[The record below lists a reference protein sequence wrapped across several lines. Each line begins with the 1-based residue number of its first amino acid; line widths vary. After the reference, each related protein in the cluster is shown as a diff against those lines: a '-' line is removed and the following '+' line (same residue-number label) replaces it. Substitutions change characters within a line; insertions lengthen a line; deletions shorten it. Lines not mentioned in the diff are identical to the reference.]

1 MNESS
6 EVYRIRKGTGRLKG
20 KVAIVTG
27 AAQGIGQGIAKAMA
41 KEGAIVALWDISD
54 KVHNTAKDVR
64 KSGSKA
70 TSYIVNIAEW
80 SQVEKTRRL
89 ILDEFGKVDIL
100 VNNAGIARFSLFVD
114 MTDNIRDEA
123 INVNLYGMW
132 NCTKAVIPE
141 MIKREYGKIIN
152 ISSVTGP
159 RVATAGLTAYA
170 ASKGAISAFTRTLAL
185 EVAGYGITV
194 NAILPGW
201 IDTPL
206 SEPMAEDLKMDQDEF
221 NIWIGKSVPMKRM
234 GKTSEL
240 GDLGVFLG
248 SDESTYITGQEIII
262 DGGNTI
268 QEVKAIS

>member
-27 AAQGIGQGIAKAMA
+27 AAQGIGEGIVKAMA

-54 KVHNTAKDVR
+54 KVHKTTEDIR

-70 TSYIVNIAEW
+70 TSYIVNVAEW
-80 SQVEKTRRL
+80 SQVEKTLRL

-123 INVNLYGMW
+123 INVNFYGMW

-185 EVAGYGITV
+185 EVAEYGITV

-221 NIWIGKSVPMKRM
+221 DIWLGKSVPMKRM